1 MARVGS
7 EGGQRGGDEQLD
19 ENDESSEIQRTG
31 WLMLINDKR
40 AIKSANREA
49 ATTWAVCMVVAPCK
63 GGHLETA
70 FELFCDGARA
80 GTVRVGSWT
89 RREGL
94 VEAPLVRRVLAQL
107 SGGDGG
113 SACG

>member
-1 MARVGS
+1 MARVA
-7 EGGQRGGDEQLD
+7 
-19 ENDESSEIQRTG
+19 
-31 WLMLINDKR
+31 
-40 AIKSANREA
+40 AIVGNREA
-49 ATTWAVCMVVAPCK
+49 MSSLMRMARATRYNGLAHQREKGNQVSQKRGSHHRVVCMVVASCK

-94 VEAPLVRRVLAQL
+94 VEAPLVRRILAQL

-113 SACG
+113 RVCG